1 MSFGNFCR
9 FSWRSKVLG
18 AVAGSKLLLCKVTP
32 GSHRESRNTHCFQ
45 EPGFKDERG
54 VPELLSFASLRV
66 ASVFISETNSPM
78 EELREEDVVFV
89 GSAFAFNRQSL
100 ATCAHLFQGPPRR
113 LVVRFGDGR
122 WANAELRG
130 ASTATD
136 VAVLK
141 LDVQASPLT
150 FSQSL
155 PKQGER
161 VVVCGMTQHGQEV
174 VGLSGL
180 VSQPRQRFRG
190 LPEEPTMHFVQLALP
205 TLPGMSGSP
214 VLNSEGKVCAMV
226 AKKFEEHGLALPVE
240 RVLPVAECLEA
251 GYPWR
256 LPLLGMEVKA
266 GGSLLNPSVLV
277 KAFASASAAA
287 KSGVEVGDEILE
299 INGTKVA
306 TLLEMREA
314 LLAMGDGRVSSCRV
328 KLRLR
333 RQSRTVDVAFDA
345 PRAPSGPQD
354 VSMIELEE

>member
-1 MSFGNFCR
+1 
-9 FSWRSKVLG
+9 
-18 AVAGSKLLLCKVTP
+18 
-32 GSHRESRNTHCFQ
+32 
-45 EPGFKDERG
+45 
-54 VPELLSFASLRV
+54 
-66 ASVFISETNSPM
+66 M

-113 LVVRFGDGR
+113 VLLRFGDGR

-130 ASTATD
+130 ASTAAD
-136 VAVLK
+136 VAVLR
-141 LDVQASPLT
+141 LSPPQAALSPWS
-150 FSQSL
+150 FSRSL
-155 PKQGER
+155 PKQGQR

-190 LPEEPTMHFVQLALP
+190 IPDDPTTHFVQLALP

-266 GGSLLNPSVLV
+266 GGTLMHPSVVV
-277 KAFASASAAA
+277 KAFPSASAAA

-314 LLAMGDGRVSSCRV
+314 LLALGDARATCHV

-333 RQSRTVDVAFDA
+333 RQSRTLDVAFDA
-345 PRAPSGPQD
+345 PRAPCGPQD
-354 VSMIELEE
+354 VSVIELEE